1 MKNKKNQL
9 LARLD
14 RIVEISYEILKGKI
28 VSGGITVQNE
38 ASLQLQFGV
47 ILKQV
52 GTLFEYDSK
61 DHFEIILEEVQDVST
76 IKSPKGARCDIMLR
90 LCNCRSS
97 AEVSAAIELKFFK
110 ATDGKT
116 ETITQNRR
124 SVYLDVENLEEYR
137 TDLGYEL
144 VYTNNGNYP
153 NPDSRS
159 VIRLG
164 DGETMRTINDG
175 MHDVILEST
184 YDLKWDCYNEAGE
197 ACKDYDKRGDFFLLI
212 PVK

>member
-28 VSGGITVQNE
+28 VSGSINVKNE

-52 GTLFEYDSK
+52 GTLLEYDAK
-61 DHFEIILEEVQDVST
+61 DSFEIILEEMQNIST
-76 IKSPKGARCDIMLR
+76 VKSPKGARCDIMLY
-90 LCNCRSS
+90 LANCTTQ
-97 AEVSAAIELKFFK
+97 VSAAIELKFFK
-110 ATDGKT
+110 AHGKAANST
-116 ETITQNRR
+116 PNRH
-124 SVYLDVENLEEYR
+124 SVYLDVQNLEKYKCNQA
-137 TDLGYEL
+137 YEL
-144 VYTNNGNYP
+144 VYTTNGNYP
-153 NPDSRS
+153 NPNSWS
-159 VIRLG
+159 AIRLG
-164 DGETMRTINDG
+164 DGETMQTINDG
-175 MHDVILEST
+175 THDVILAST

-212 PVK
+212 QVNK